1 VLPWQFSFYS
11 QQLKKFTLTQPIK
24 TPQKIAYFIF
34 RITLGITFLTFGAK
48 KLFIQGPGNFADYM
62 MEQFAGLLPEF
73 MLIPFVW
80 TLPYAE
86 LLLGL
91 FLTLGLFSMYTLA
104 ATGLLVV
111 ALTFGAV
118 LGVDPATTANN
129 LIYAII
135 TFFLLWNITA
145 NIWSLDNKLGRSY
158 E

>member
-1 VLPWQFSFYS
+1 MN
-11 QQLKKFTLTQPIK
+11 QPIK

-34 RITLGITFLTFGAK
+34 RVTLGVTFAAFGASK
-48 KLFIQGPGNFADYM
+48 IFIQGTGNFAEYM
-62 MEQFAGLLPEF
+62 MNQFSGLLPEF
-73 MLIPFVW
+73 LLIPFVY

-91 FLTLGLFSMYTLA
+91 MLIAGLFSVFTLT

-118 LGVDPATTANN
+118 IGVDPATTANN

-135 TFFLLWNITA
+135 IFFLLWNMDA
-145 NIWSLDNKLGRSY
+145 NFWSIDNKIGRTY